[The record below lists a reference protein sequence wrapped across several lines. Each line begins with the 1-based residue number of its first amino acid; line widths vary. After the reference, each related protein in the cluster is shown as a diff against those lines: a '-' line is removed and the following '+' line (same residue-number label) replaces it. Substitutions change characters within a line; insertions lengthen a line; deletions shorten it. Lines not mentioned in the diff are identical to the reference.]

1 MSTTA
6 EIKELYAR
14 YVLGTYAPSLALA
27 RGEGA
32 YVWDADGKQYLDFG
46 AGIAVCIL
54 GHCHPAV
61 VAAVREQAGRLM
73 HVSNLYFN
81 EPQAKLARRL
91 VDMAF
96 DGKCFFANS
105 GAEANE
111 GMVKF
116 ARYWGREQGRFE
128 IICMRG
134 SFHGRTLAMVSATG
148 QEKIRKGFDP
158 LPAGFRHVDFLD
170 LDAVAAAITDSTAA
184 VLLEP
189 IQGEGGIRIPPDGSL
204 GRLRRICDDAG
215 ILLLLD
221 EIQTGMGRTGRFFAH
236 QAEGIVPDAMAVA
249 KGLGNGFPI
258 GAFVVRRGLADV
270 LPPSSHASTFGG
282 NPLACAAGLAASRAV
297 AAPGFLDHVRSMGD
311 LLMDGLRSGVAS
323 CPAVRE
329 IRGRGLMI
337 GIELDRPAGSVVNAA
352 AEEGLIV
359 VAAGKDVVRLLPPL
373 IVGAADVECAVD
385 ILARVLARNEEDK
398 P

>member
-105 GAEANE
+105 GAAQLTEI
-111 GMVKF
+111 
-116 ARYWGREQGRFE
+116 EQ
-128 IICMRG
+128 
-134 SFHGRTLAMVSATG
+134 
-148 QEKIRKGFDP
+148 
-158 LPAGFRHVDFLD
+158 LPFIF
-170 LDAVAAAITDSTAA
+170 I
-184 VLLEP
+184 
-189 IQGEGGIRIPPDGSL
+189 
-204 GRLRRICDDAG
+204 
-215 ILLLLD
+215 
-221 EIQTGMGRTGRFFAH
+221 
-236 QAEGIVPDAMAVA
+236 
-249 KGLGNGFPI
+249 
-258 GAFVVRRGLADV
+258 AFYHHPRRGLV
-270 LPPSSHASTFGG
+270 FIKH
-282 NPLACAAGLAASRAV
+282 
-297 AAPGFLDHVRSMGD
+297 H
-311 LLMDGLRSGVAS
+311 
-323 CPAVRE
+323 
-329 IRGRGLMI
+329 
-337 GIELDRPAGSVVNAA
+337 
-352 AEEGLIV
+352 
-359 VAAGKDVVRLLPPL
+359 
-373 IVGAADVECAVD
+373 
-385 ILARVLARNEEDK
+385 
-398 P
+398 